1 MASNNTANAGD
12 FSDPSSG
19 GNFLERYRAA
29 RAANS
34 PTATAAAAPASPP
47 GLKPTP
53 SASSPPRSPS
63 ASKTQAVWSSTFHP
77 LGRSAK
83 SASRYDSAAAPGTG
97 SSTSEMLEKK
107 AKTISLDGKA
117 LED

>member
-1 MASNNTANAGD
+1 MASSNTNTNAGD

-29 RAANS
+29 RAGTS
-34 PTATAAAAPASPP
+34 PATAPAAAPSSPP
-47 GLKPTP
+47 ALKT
-53 SASSPPRSPS
+53 ASPPRSPAS
-63 ASKTQAVWSSTFHP
+63 SKTQAVWSSTFHP

-83 SASRYDSAAAPGTG
+83 SASRYDSGSSHGTG
-97 SSTSEMLEKK
+97 ASTSEMLEKK
-107 AKTISLDGKA
+107 TKTISLDGKA

>member
-1 MASNNTANAGD
+1 MASNDTNTAGD

-29 RAANS
+29 RATTS
-34 PTATAAAAPASPP
+34 PSTTAAAAPASPP
-47 GLKPTP
+47 TLKPST
-53 SASSPPRSPS
+53 SPPRSPS
-63 ASKTQAVWSSTFHP
+63 GSKTQAVWSSTFHP